1 MFIFAQIED
10 MANQQPGSRGSS
22 KMKMWFKR
30 VGIGGLIFFTLKGIV
45 WLFVFYFGA
54 CFRNA
59 LRSRIHTE
67 IIYSKTFSNALRAEP
82 RK

>member
-1 MFIFAQIED
+1 MFIFTETED
-10 MANQQPGSRGSS
+10 MENQQPQNQGNS

-54 CFRNA
+54 EMFQECA
-59 LRSRIHTE
+59 
-67 IIYSKTFSNALRAEP
+67 SK
-82 RK
+82 